1 MADRAVPWRVSPLI
15 DPRERELRRMADSP
29 VMELEYTPPRWL
41 RRRVVRAFVQGFASG
56 VLALLVIAIFVG
68 IWMETP

>member
-1 MADRAVPWRVSPLI
+1 MADRAPWRVSPLI

-29 VMELEYTPPRWL
+29 IEDWGDPPR
-41 RRRVVRAFVQGFASG
+41 RPSRRVVRAFAKGFASG
-56 VLALLVIAIFVG
+56 VLAVLVIAIFVG